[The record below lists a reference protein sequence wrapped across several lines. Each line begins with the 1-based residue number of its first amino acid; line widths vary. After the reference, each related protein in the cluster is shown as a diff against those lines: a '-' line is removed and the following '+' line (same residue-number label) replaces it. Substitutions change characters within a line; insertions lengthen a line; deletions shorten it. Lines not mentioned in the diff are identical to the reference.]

1 MAQETYKQRTIKQ
14 NSSLHAWCNELARE
28 CQSKGVSYKAVVK
41 DIQVN
46 WTPEAVKGII
56 QAIAFAMYGTNH
68 TSELTTVQLTEV
80 CKEVDKMFLEQGV
93 NINFPNLDDNEFIK
107 HYSKY

>member
-1 MAQETYKQRTIKQ
+1 MAQETYKQRTKKQ

-28 CQSKGVSYKAVVK
+28 CNHKGVSYKAVV
-41 DIQVN
+41 QNLEVN

-56 QAIAFAMYGTNH
+56 QAVAFAMYGTNH
-68 TSELTTVQLTEV
+68 TSELTTKQLSEA
-80 CKEVDKMFLEQGV
+80 CKEVDRIFLEHGV
-93 NINFPNLDDNEFIK
+93 NIIFPSFQEQEFIK